1 MSHSQEPRT
10 LSSEGE
16 FLPPVPDRETPRL
29 VLRWREYLRIRTPT
43 EMRGRLAVDFRN
55 LVRYL
60 EILVTAVARTRMM
73 HSASM
78 LAYTTV
84 LSIFPVLA
92 IVISFSSALLT
103 QENQDRAIAY
113 IQSYLYPS
121 STDSALSGVVGA
133 DAGLTPEQHAQMN
146 ELREWV
152 NRATV
157 GFKDRAHGIGLAG
170 FVGMLL
176 AALLFYAALETSLDS
191 LWSNGG
197 VRSPWRTFSTFCTI
211 MILAP
216 ILIGVSLAISGLGA
230 SESLIS
236 RFWGRQSAFVLFLDS
251 VSGAVLVFVPMLM
264 NVLLLMLMYMLVPQ
278 ARVSPRAA
286 LFGAVAASILFEA
299 LKAGFFRIVFAS
311 TLRAQ
316 LVAAAGSVP
325 IFLLW
330 VYFSWCV
337 VLLGNHIAYVTQ
349 NFRRLALERYYHP
362 GRMPIDGRVLV
373 ALLLLVH
380 SRFDAGKGPTT
391 AQQVEQALGLRAP
404 EAEDAMERLLERGL
418 LMEVAASRVAPARP
432 AAQIRVEE
440 VLLLGCS
447 SDRMPIV
454 MSGRGQTAR
463 GMARLEERLHG
474 AVGEFTLQDLMQAP
488 A

>member
-1 MSHSQEPRT
+1 M
-10 LSSEGE
+10 
-16 FLPPVPDRETPRL
+16 LPAVPERDTPKL
-29 VLRWREYLRIRTPT
+29 VLRWREFLRIQSPT
-43 EMRGRLAVDFRN
+43 EMRGKLAVDLRN
-55 LVRYL
+55 LLRYL
-60 EILVTAVARTRMM
+60 EILVAAVTRTRMT

-103 QENQDRAIAY
+103 QENQDKAIAH
-113 IQSYLYPS
+113 IQSYMYPS

-146 ELREWV
+146 ELRDWV
-152 NRATV
+152 NKATV
-157 GFKDRAHGIGLAG
+157 GFKDRARGIGVAG

-236 RFWGRQSAFVLFLDS
+236 KFFGNQSAFVLFLDS
-251 VSGAVLVFVPMLM
+251 VSGAVLVFVPMLV

-278 ARVSPRAA
+278 VKVSPRAA
-286 LFGAVAASILFEA
+286 LFGAVAASLLFEA
-299 LKAGFFRIVFAS
+299 LKAGFFRFVFAS
-311 TLRAQ
+311 SLRAQ

-337 VLLGNHIAYVTQ
+337 VLLGNQIAYVTQ

-362 GRMPIDGRVLV
+362 GKMPIDGRVLV

-380 SRFDAGKGPTT
+380 GRFDAGNGPTT
-391 AQQVEQALGLRAP
+391 AQQVEQALGLRAS
-404 EAEDAMERLLERGL
+404 EAEDAVSRLMERGL
-418 LMEVAASRVAPARP
+418 LMEVAANRVAPARP
-432 AAQIRVEE
+432 AAQIGVEE

-454 MSGRGQTAR
+454 MFGKGYAAV
-463 GMARLEERLHG
+463 GMARLEERLRS
-474 AVGEFTLQDLMQAP
+474 AVGDATLHDLMQQSP